1 MTENFIIDKNFNGS
15 LLSELSDSSI
25 YISDLKAFS
34 DKMWILNYGTKTPLI
49 SLDNNYNWSSY
60 DLGNID
66 EIFPVK
72 FEFVDD
78 KAVFIILEKSRGGGV
93 LFFNIETSEALNMTS
108 INGRLS
114 SNLVNDIDIDKNG
127 FVWVASD
134 QGLIY
139 FLSHQVKDIDDYFVP
154 NDGVQNIFQDINIS
168 SLLVDNANIIW
179 IGTEEGLFLY
189 DHYKNQ
195 IINHFTVNNSSLLSN
210 KIIDLQKREDGDIYV
225 LTDKGLLS
233 ISTYIKNESSSYDN
247 LIFYPN
253 PLDLKENNKMI
264 FSGLQSENYLK
275 ILSLSG
281 EEIIQFNVT
290 GGGFS
295 WNLTDRRGNKILPGT
310 YLIFILSEYGGE
322 GELVGKFLVL

>member
-1 MTENFIIDKNFNGS
+1 
-15 LLSELSDSSI
+15 
-25 YISDLKAFS
+25 
-34 DKMWILNYGTKTPLI
+34 
-49 SLDNNYNWSSY
+49 
-60 DLGNID
+60 
-66 EIFPVK
+66 
-72 FEFVDD
+72 
-78 KAVFIILEKSRGGGV
+78 
-93 LFFNIETSEALNMTS
+93 MTS